1 MREGRNSVTLKNEE
15 EEYTHTHTH
24 TYGSRRSTHTEIER
38 EGEIFV
44 SMIGGYFKNLIISGI
59 LKST

>member
-15 EEYTHTHTH
+15 EVYTHTHTY
-24 TYGSRRSTHTEIER
+24 TYGSRRSTHREIER

-44 SMIGGYFKNLIISGI
+44 SMIGGHFKNLIITGI
-59 LKST
+59 LKPI